1 MLVIV
6 EKLRKAFLKNVF
18 AVTEKENQMKI
29 TLEIP
34 DDAKWVYL
42 DFAKGEMFGVTVKGD
57 YIKNIIE
64 TTEEK

>member
-1 MLVIV
+1 
-6 EKLRKAFLKNVF
+6 
-18 AVTEKENQMKI
+18 MKI

-34 DDAKWVYL
+34 DDANWVYL
-42 DFAKGEMFGVTVKGD
+42 DLAKGEMFGVTVKGD

>member
-1 MLVIV
+1 
-6 EKLRKAFLKNVF
+6 
-18 AVTEKENQMKI
+18 MKI
-29 TLEIP
+29 NVEIP

-42 DFAKGEMFGVTVKGD
+42 DFAKGEMFGLTVKGN